1 MLTYVEFA
9 NLIEECIKTSKI
21 LKEDNAI
28 AFAQGV
34 IVPYLSGKI
43 NSYTN
48 ILADRKK
55 AAFKKGDKV
64 DEGTAEAFAF
74 GVQKELRKKFPK
86 IPKEEDPRDFDFYQD
101 NKGFWYNIALNYY
114 NDMKKKGLVTSS
126 NQYQRS
132 KAISSG
138 MGKNSKSIH
147 DSGLEG
153 YPLSNNE
160 KYFNY

>member
-1 MLTYVEFA
+1 MLTYIAFA

-21 LKEDNAI
+21 LNEDNAI

-34 IVPYLSGKI
+34 ILPYLLKQ
-43 NSYTN
+43 TN
-48 ILADRKK
+48 NYIIDLKLRKK
-55 AAFKKGDKV
+55 AAFKDGDKI

-86 IPKEEDPRDFDFYQD
+86 IPKGEDPRDFDFYQD

-114 NDMKKKGLVTSS
+114 NDMKKKGLATSS

-153 YPLSNNE
+153 YPLSNNK

>member
-1 MLTYVEFA
+1 MLTYIEFA

-21 LKEDNAI
+21 LKEDNALS
-28 AFAQGV
+28 FTKRV
-34 IVPYLSGKI
+34 IIPYLTNGESYIKSI
-43 NSYTN
+43 N
-48 ILADRKK
+48 LRKDT
-55 AAFKKGDKV
+55 AFKNGDKI

-86 IPKEEDPRDFDFYQD
+86 IPKGEDPRDFDFYQD

-114 NDMKKKGLVTSS
+114 NDMKKKGLTTSS

-138 MGKNSKSIH
+138 MGKNSRSIH

-153 YPLSNNE
+153 YPLSNN
-160 KYFNY
+160 KRYFNY

>member
-1 MLTYVEFA
+1 MLTYIEFA
-9 NLIEECIKTSKI
+9 SLIEECIKTSKI
-21 LKEDNAI
+21 LNEDNAI

-34 IVPYLSGKI
+34 ILPYLTNGK
-43 NSYTN
+43 NYTKT
-48 ILADRKK
+48 IKIRKDT
-55 AAFKKGDKV
+55 AFKDGDKI

-86 IPKEEDPRDFDFYQD
+86 IPKGEDPRDFDFYQD

-114 NDMKKKGLVTSS
+114 NDMKKKGLATSS

-153 YPLSNNE
+153 YPLSNN
-160 KYFNY
+160 KRYFNY